1 MSLRAALAAPLLL
14 AAFVAQAQTPAGRPT
29 TTLAYREGDPFDPAV
44 NMAAPIAYLIDLGSG
59 RVLFEREPRRRFLP
73 ASLTKIMTA
82 YVAFELLRAGRL
94 QPNQRFAMSDGA
106 FEQWHRVGSTMFLG
120 RGQMVSVDELL
131 QGIMTVSANDGCVVL
146 AEGAS
151 GSVAAFVTLMN
162 AEAKKLGMS
171 DSHFG
176 SPNGWPDQGATY
188 TSARDLAILT
198 RAMLTRHPAYYR
210 HFVGHPGMTFNGI
223 SQNNHVPLFG
233 RVAGADGVKT
243 GFTNES
249 GYGLVGSAVR
259 DGRRLV
265 MVVGGYDRAW
275 QLARESRALL
285 EWGFSAWQTRHLFAA
300 GATVGEARVQGGAAR
315 RVPLIAPLAYSVTYP
330 ADGSAPPV
338 KLTLRYE
345 GPLRAPLAK
354 GAEVAT
360 LRISTP
366 GEPPRDLPLLA
377 GSSTGVAEP
386 VDRLRNGL
394 FGLVGL

>member
-1 MSLRAALAAPLLL
+1 MRPRTALAAPLLV
-14 AAFVAQAQTPAGRPT
+14 AAVVAQAQIPAGTPAVA
-29 TTLAYREGDPFDPAV
+29 AYREGEPFAPDADL
-44 NMAAPIAYLIDLGSG
+44 AAPIAYLIDLGSG
-59 RVLFEREPRRRFLP
+59 RVLYERESRRRFLP

-82 YVAFELLRAGRL
+82 YVAFELMAAGRL
-94 QPNQRFAMSDGA
+94 QPNQRFALSDPA
-106 FEQWHRVGSTMFLG
+106 FRQWQQVGSTMFLG
-120 RGQMVSVDELL
+120 RGQAVSVDELL
-131 QGIMTVSANDGCVVL
+131 HGIMTVSANDGCIAL

-151 GSVAAFVTLMN
+151 GSVPAFVALMN
-162 AEAKKLGMS
+162 AEARRLAMS

-210 HFVGHPGMTFNGI
+210 RYVGHAEMTFNGI
-223 SQNNHVPLFG
+223 RQDNHVPLIG

-275 QLARESRALL
+275 QRARESRALI
-285 EWGFSAWQTRHLFAA
+285 EWGFTAWQTRRLFAA
-300 GATVGEARVQGGAAR
+300 GAEVGEARVQDGAAR
-315 RVPLIAPLAYSVTYP
+315 RVPLTAPLAYYVTYR
-330 ADGSAPPV
+330 AGQSPPQV
-338 KLTLRYE
+338 SLTLRYE
-345 GPLRAPLAK
+345 GPLQAPLRK
-354 GAEVAT
+354 GDQVAT
-360 LRISTP
+360 LRISAR
-366 GEPPRDLPLLA
+366 GEVPQDLPLLTAQSVAPA
-377 GSSTGVAEP
+377 GPAA
-386 VDRLRNGL
+386 RLRNGL

>member
-1 MSLRAALAAPLLL
+1 MRPRTALAAPLLV
-14 AAFVAQAQTPAGRPT
+14 AAVVAQAQIPAGTPAVA
-29 TTLAYREGDPFDPAV
+29 AYREGEPFAPDADL
-44 NMAAPIAYLIDLGSG
+44 AAPIAYLIDLGSG
-59 RVLFEREPRRRFLP
+59 RVLYERESRRRFLP

-82 YVAFELLRAGRL
+82 YVAFELMAAGRL
-94 QPNQRFAMSDGA
+94 QPNQRFALSDPA
-106 FEQWHRVGSTMFLG
+106 FRQWQRVGSTMFLG
-120 RGQMVSVDELL
+120 RGQAVSVDELL
-131 QGIMTVSANDGCVVL
+131 HGIMTVSANDGCIAL

-151 GSVAAFVTLMN
+151 GSVPAFVALMN
-162 AEAKKLGMS
+162 AEARRLAMS

-210 HFVGHPGMTFNGI
+210 RYVGHAEMTFNGI
-223 SQNNHVPLFG
+223 RQDNHVPLIG

-275 QLARESRALL
+275 QRARESRALI
-285 EWGFSAWQTRHLFAA
+285 EWGFTAWQTRRLFAA
-300 GATVGEARVQGGAAR
+300 GAEVGEARVQDGAAR
-315 RVPLIAPLAYSVTYP
+315 RVPLTAPLAYYVTYR
-330 ADGSAPPV
+330 AGQSPPQV
-338 KLTLRYE
+338 SLTLRYE
-345 GPLRAPLAK
+345 GPLQAPLRK
-354 GAEVAT
+354 GDQVAT
-360 LRISTP
+360 LRISAR
-366 GEPPRDLPLLA
+366 GEVPQDLPLLTAQSVAPA
-377 GSSTGVAEP
+377 GPAA
-386 VDRLRNGL
+386 RLRNGL